1 LIGESHQTARALKLL
16 KNKDQPHYVFARLSA
31 QDIRDLVERD
41 GRTNAELEQ
50 RMHADQAEKK
60 RAAAARISLP
70 LNEESAEAT
79 KDSNY

>member
-1 LIGESHQTARALKLL
+1 MIGESHQTARALKLL

-60 RAAAARISLP
+60 RACHRFRVRIEIKLHGVP
-70 LNEESAEAT
+70 
-79 KDSNY
+79 